1 VSLVPRSLLARTVL
15 TIAVLLL
22 ASQAA
27 WFELWRAYEREPRA
41 RQVAQRAVAVVT
53 LTRAALLAAHPDR
66 RRGLLEELSRTQG
79 IRVYPIEADELIP
92 PIPDD
97 PLFRRVADE
106 IRVALGESTEV
117 AFDQDDVEALWVSFD
132 VGEDGYWVV
141 MPRLKSDDAL
151 PWQWLG
157 WGGVVALLSLL
168 GAWALVARINRPL
181 TEVAG
186 AASLIGRGETAPPV
200 AERGP
205 AETRALA
212 RAVNQMAHDLAEQDR
227 DRALLLAG
235 VSHDLR
241 TPLARLRL
249 GIELNCRDDAEREA
263 MAADLD
269 SMDRTI
275 GQFLDFARPDRA
287 QAAPTDVNAVA
298 TKLVQQLAARGIR
311 VETALEPLPPAP
323 IRAEALRRAI
333 LNLLENAAAYAGGEI
348 VLRTARAGDSV
359 EIAVL
364 DRGPGIPD
372 ADLEAVKRP
381 FHRLDAARA
390 NAGGAGLGLAIAER
404 IARLHGGSLSL
415 ANREGGGL
423 EARLTIPLRP

>member
-1 VSLVPRSLLARTVL
+1 VSVLPRSLLARTVL

-27 WFELWRAYEREPRA
+27 WFELWRAYEQEPRA
-41 RQVAQRAVAVVT
+41 RQIAQRAAAVVT

-79 IRVYPIEADELIP
+79 IRVYPIDPEELIP

-106 IRVALGESTEV
+106 LRGVLGEGTEI
-117 AFDQDDVEALWVSFD
+117 AFDQDDVEALWVSFE
-132 VGEDGYWVV
+132 VGEDDYWVV
-141 MPRLKSDDAL
+141 MPRVETDDAL

-168 GAWALVARINRPL
+168 GAWALVVRINRPL
-181 TEVAG
+181 TEVAR
-186 AASLIGRGETAPPV
+186 AATIIGRGGTAPPV

-205 AETRALA
+205 SETRVLA
-212 RAVNQMAHDLAEQDR
+212 RAVNQMARDLADQER

-263 MAADLD
+263 MAADLE

-275 GQFLDFARPDRA
+275 GQFLDFARPGKA
-287 QAAPTDVNAVA
+287 EFAPTDVNAIA
-298 TKLVQQLAARGIR
+298 SALVQQFAARG
-311 VETALEPLPPAP
+311 VTVTAELAPLPHVAVWGD
-323 IRAEALRRAI
+323 ALRRAT
-333 LNLLENAAAYAGGEI
+333 LNLLENAVAYGVGE
-348 VLRTARAGDSV
+348 VTLRTAEVGGDLL
-359 EIAVL
+359 IAVL
-364 DRGPGIPD
+364 DRGPGIPE
-372 ADLEAVKRP
+372 AQLEEVKRP
-381 FHRLDAARA
+381 FHRLDAARG
-390 NAGGAGLGLAIAER
+390 NAGGSGLGLAIVER
-404 IARLHGGSLSL
+404 IARLHGGALAL
-415 ANREGGGL
+415 ANRPGGGL
-423 EARLTIPLRP
+423 EARVTIPLRP

>member
-1 VSLVPRSLLARTVL
+1 VSLLPRSLLARTVV

-22 ASQAA
+22 ASQLA

-41 RQVAQRAVAVVT
+41 RQIGQRAAAVVT
-53 LTRAALLAAHPDR
+53 LTRSALLAAHPER

-79 IRVYPIEADELIP
+79 IRVYPIEPDELIP

-97 PLFRRVADE
+97 RLFRRVADE
-106 IRVALGESTEV
+106 IRGVLGDRTEV

-132 VGEDGYWVV
+132 VGEDDYWVV
-141 MPRLKSDDAL
+141 MPRLTSEDAL

-186 AASLIGRGETAPPV
+186 AATLIGRGGTVPPV

-212 RAVNQMAHDLAEQDR
+212 RAVNQMAHDLAEQER

-249 GIELNCRDDAEREA
+249 GIELNCRDDAERAA

-269 SMDRTI
+269 AMDRTI
-275 GQFLDFARPDRA
+275 GQFLDFARPDRTEA
-287 QAAPTDVNAVA
+287 VPADVNALA
-298 TKLVQQLAARGIR
+298 TQLVQELAARGMRI
-311 VETALEPLPPAP
+311 ETALDRLPPVP

-348 VLRTARAGDSV
+348 VLRTARVGDTV

-364 DRGPGIPD
+364 DRGSGIPD
-372 ADLEAVKRP
+372 ADLESVKRP

-390 NAGGAGLGLAIAER
+390 NAGGSGLGLAIAER
-404 IARLHGGSLSL
+404 IARLHGGSLVL
-415 ANREGGGL
+415 ANRPGGGL
-423 EARLTIPLRP
+423 AARLTIPLRP